1 LADGLVSIE
10 TNVAAVGLTTAI
22 RAGILG
28 CHEEPANQSQQLVVA
43 NPQGVGCGLTFQYK
57 QYKQ

>member
-1 LADGLVSIE
+1 LGDGIVSIE
-10 TNVAAVGLTTAI
+10 TNVKAARLTTAFH
-22 RAGILG
+22 AGILG

-43 NPQGVGCGLTFQYK
+43 HPQGVGCDLKFQHK